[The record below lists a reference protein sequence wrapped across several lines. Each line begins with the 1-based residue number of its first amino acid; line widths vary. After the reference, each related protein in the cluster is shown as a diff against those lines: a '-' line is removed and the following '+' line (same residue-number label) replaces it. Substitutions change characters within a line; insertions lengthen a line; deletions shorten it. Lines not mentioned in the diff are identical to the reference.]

1 VPIPGIETPELEEDV
16 IDTITNPTSDSKR
29 PAKNPE
35 KVFPKTPESVSRGTA
50 IQYCKPEIKAKAE
63 PPKETPAD
71 AVIFETKQSKK
82 KKKLIEKKNKKKI
95 IKETNKCDG
104 GISTKEGDKVRL

>member
-1 VPIPGIETPELEEDV
+1 MPILQIQTPELEEDV
-16 IDTITNPTSDSKR
+16 INPNTNPTSNSKG
-29 PAKNPE
+29 PAKIPE
-35 KVFPKTPESVSRGTA
+35 KVFPKTPESVTKEMA
-50 IQYCKPEIKAKAE
+50 IQCGKPEIKIKVE

-95 IKETNKCDG
+95 IKETNKYDG
-104 GISTKEGDKVRL
+104 GNGTKDGDKVGL